1 MKRSTKSTA
10 KSGSAVDKMKPTKMP
25 AKKPLV
31 YTEVQ
36 DGHMKMEKSRMKK
49 STKK

>member
-1 MKRSTKSTA
+1 MKRST
-10 KSGSAVDKMKPTKMP
+10 KSGSAVDKMKPTKGP
-25 AKKPLV
+25 TKPKPLV

-36 DGHMKMEKSRMKK
+36 DGHMKMAKSRVKK